1 MDAFD
6 KLLRKVSSKDKHLLF
21 EMMHELKSSESRK
34 ILDIKRL
41 SGGRF
46 YRARK
51 GIFRIIFH
59 FDAER
64 ISIDAVRL
72 RNEKTY
78 RGY

>member
-6 KLLRKVSSKDKHLLF
+6 KLLCKVRNKDKLLLL
-21 EMMHELKSSESRK
+21 ELIQELKDPESRK
-34 ILDIKRL
+34 MLDVKKL
-41 SGGRF
+41 SGEEF
-46 YRARK
+46 YRVRK

-59 FDAER
+59 FASEK
-64 ISIDAVRL
+64 IVIDAIRL

>member
-6 KLLRKVSSKDKHLLF
+6 KLLRKVSSKDKLLLL
-21 EMMHELKSSESRK
+21 EMMHELNDPKSRK
-34 ILDIKRL
+34 MLDIKRL

-64 ISIDAVRL
+64 ISINAVRL

>member
-1 MDAFD
+1 MDVFD
-6 KLLRKVSSKDKHLLF
+6 KLLRKVSSKDKRLLI

-34 ILDIKRL
+34 KLDIKRL